1 MRVIIV
7 GRDRDIIEPLAAR
20 LRKNF
25 KVQVADNSA
34 AVQAYLKNGGVQFLI
49 AEPSL
54 LLDHNLGREVVKRC
68 PMARLIALTTQPSLL
83 GMADALSSGITD
95 YFPRFPEAF
104 DELETSLLAER
115 RRMVRWQRSLLS
127 DQPLFYSPE
136 PLPPSADESGEL
148 G

>member
-1 MRVIIV
+1 MQVIIV

-34 AVQAYLKNGGVQFLI
+34 AVQAYLKRGGVQFLI

-68 PMARLIALTTQPSLL
+68 PMARLIALTAQPSLL
-83 GMADALSSGITD
+83 GLADALSSGITD
-95 YFPRFPEAF
+95 YFPRLPEAF
-104 DELETSLLAER
+104 DELEISLLAER
-115 RRMVRWQRSLLS
+115 RRMTRWQRALLS
-127 DQPLFYSPE
+127 DQPLFYSPQ
-136 PLPPSADESGEL
+136 PLPPSSQEGEEWA
-148 G
+148 